1 MLEKSLKFKSIKDGV
16 KLFKRLK
23 ELLVLNAENEKLEE
37 VERQNLINQIH
48 WEAYLEMT
56 NLMLQSWNTNAEENQ
71 YKEANTIFEEYQA
84 SNIPKENSDALI

>member
-71 YKEANTIFEEYQA
+71 YKEANTIFEEY
-84 SNIPKENSDALI
+84 